1 MPMVTTAEAIATARR
16 VSAPEARRIR
26 QLERD
31 LEEALR
37 IGRWISDDERAE
49 RELERERDQRARLAQ
64 RQRRRKLLA
73 LLVVSLLI
81 PPLWPLAIVLTLY
94 FLFPLTTVRVAVAT
108 GLSLLVLGGLVAV
121 LITTLGIA
129 LLMALL

>member
-1 MPMVTTAEAIATARR
+1 MPMVTTAEANATARR

-81 PPLWPLAIVLTLY
+81 PPLWPLAIVLILY
-94 FLFPLTTVRVAVAT
+94 VLFPLTTVRVAVAT

-121 LITTLGIA
+121 LITTLGVA

>member
-81 PPLWPLAIVLTLY
+81 PPLWPLAIVLILY
-94 FLFPLTTVRVAVAT
+94 VLFPLTTVRVAVAT

-121 LITTLGIA
+121 LITTLGVA

>member
-1 MPMVTTAEAIATARR
+1 MVTTAEAIATARR

-49 RELERERDQRARLAQ
+49 RELERQRDQRARLAQ
-64 RQRRRKLLA
+64 RQQRRKLLA

-121 LITTLGIA
+121 LITTLGVA

>member
-16 VSAPEARRIR
+16 VSAPQARRIR

-94 FLFPLTTVRVAVAT
+94 VLFPLTTVRVAVAT

-121 LITTLGIA
+121 LITTLGVA

>member
-94 FLFPLTTVRVAVAT
+94 ILFPLTTVRVAVAT

-121 LITTLGIA
+121 LITTLGVA

>member
-49 RELERERDQRARLAQ
+49 RELERQRDQRARLAQ
-64 RQRRRKLLA
+64 RQQRRKLLA

-121 LITTLGIA
+121 LITTLGVA

>member
-1 MPMVTTAEAIATARR
+1 MPIAAGARR
-16 VSAPEARRIR
+16 VSAPTTHRLRE
-26 QLERD
+26 LERD

-49 RELERERDQRARLAQ
+49 RELERERAQRAHLAQ
-64 RQRRRKLLA
+64 RLRRRKLLA

-94 FLFPLTTVRVAVAT
+94 ILFPLTTVRVAVAT
-108 GLSLLVLGGLVAV
+108 GLSLLVLGGVVAV
-121 LITTLGIA
+121 LITALVVV